1 MEYRSARLTGDW
13 RFPVIV
19 LLPVILSLVGAAA
32 GVLGFVLW
40 SARGVDD
47 RALAQET
54 SLARHVIETELT
66 RIPHDQES
74 VTVWDDAIYNTKL
87 AFDPDWI
94 DSNLGV
100 WMRDYFG
107 HDDVMVL
114 DDRDQ
119 PIYAMSEGVRVGLG
133 RATTILPDIR
143 MLIVNLRRLLAE
155 GGVAAY
161 EEGRAPTPPRVAA
174 AYWRHRFDVWSRLP
188 RWPRAAHR
196 A

>member
-133 RATTILPDIR
+133 RGLTVLSDIDL
-143 MLIVNLRRLLAE
+143 LIRNLLRLIDE
-155 GGVAAY
+155 GGIAA
-161 EEGRAPTPPRVAA
+161 
-174 AYWRHRFDVWSRLP
+174 
-188 RWPRAAHR
+188 
-196 A
+196 